1 MNRKFKIHKSSSAAD
16 LTPANRNSF
25 ADYALS
31 KSTSPPTHPPP
42 VDSFDIDDEPN
53 FVLPLPPPI
62 TVAPKLKLLE
72 LGSCGADWKRLD
84 LTDARREYE
93 KCRTESQKAELKVVM
108 KRAVLS
114 QLKELSEME
123 AKSKVGIEIAEA
135 VDFLKILCSSDSAL
149 KEVITEISEKS
160 REGVMR
166 LQEGQLLVMK
176 SQDQLRSALRH
187 KIFCIE

>member
-16 LTPANRNSF
+16 LAPANRNSF

-62 TVAPKLKLLE
+62 TVAPKLKPPCFT
-72 LGSCGADWKRLD
+72 SSDWKRLD